1 MSTEHVLREFYNE
14 MYCVHT
20 QPGNAYDIGD
30 HLYHLTVRKHLDHD
44 PTHPISRSVA
54 VGGPVGGP
62 ARRRCRM
69 RLWGDRDQVL
79 AAVVLP
85 KTEGIEDRNAG

>member
-44 PTHPISRSVA
+44 PLIQFREALQWVDQSEARLVA
-54 VGGPVGGP
+54 DAGCGYGGIGI
-62 ARRRCRM
+62 M
-69 RLWGDRDQVL
+69 S
-79 AAVVLP
+79 LP
-85 KTEGIEDRNAG
+85 P